1 MADQDKADQ
10 APAQDA
16 KERFKEALDRKNA
29 AAHRSAKAAR
39 NDGSVRGSEVVGG
52 GRRSFRRKTG

>member
-1 MADQDKADQ
+1 MADHDPKTASQQ
-10 APAQDA
+10 A

-29 AAHRSAKAAR
+29 SAHRSADRAE
-39 NDGSVRGSEVVGG
+39 NDGQVHGSEVSGG